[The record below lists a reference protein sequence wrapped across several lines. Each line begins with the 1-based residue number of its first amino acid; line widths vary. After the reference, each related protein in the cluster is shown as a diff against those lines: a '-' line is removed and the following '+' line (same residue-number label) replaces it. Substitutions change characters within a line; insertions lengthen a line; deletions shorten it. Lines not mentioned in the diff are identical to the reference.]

1 MPLVSLLPI
10 FAKAI
15 RWGVLMIKVNIC
27 IEIFLTIVV

>member
-15 RWGVLMIKVNIC
+15 RWGVLMVKVNIC
-27 IEIFLTIVV
+27 IKVYLIVIV